1 MKQMSPAELHQYA
14 ERLEAIVDALYAA
27 TDEMEVLLKE
37 VGAADEIE
45 SLLRPLQKLIVSTPD
60 DNLSVANLRVRWT
73 NMAHDAEDKA

>member
-1 MKQMSPAELHQYA
+1 MKQMSPAEIRQYA

-45 SLLRPLQKLIVSTPD
+45 NLLRPLQKLIVSTPD